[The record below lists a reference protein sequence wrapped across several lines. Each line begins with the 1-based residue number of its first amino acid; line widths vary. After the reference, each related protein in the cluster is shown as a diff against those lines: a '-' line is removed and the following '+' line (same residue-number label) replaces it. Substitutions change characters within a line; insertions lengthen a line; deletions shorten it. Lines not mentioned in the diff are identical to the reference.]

1 MELTGRFSLG
11 ITFAAPR
18 IFGLAIIGAAMARL
32 TSKRAA
38 GRSKRGQRQPR
49 DRRTI
54 SWLLRFLDYR
64 ADEWAKIDECV
75 ARAGKQTRLTNDQR
89 IRLLKAAKT
98 YQKAVIDSEHGTYAP
113 LRKRRE
119 FFKKLQAR
127 FVQARHVLE
136 KGASL
141 FGSDWRATEFIWV
154 EWKLISE
161 ISRRWFGE
169 LSAALAIDEMEG
181 YLTIGNVLNL
191 ITAFEEAALFHHAE
205 GFYHHYTAT
214 GRLDPRVVYFHKV
227 LHAWWLVGGKTSL
240 PTRDLRTGKLD
251 NDLTR
256 FFRAVVD
263 PVMRDDAPSDESIPD
278 IVKRQKLFEERFA
291 GLPFSEEESAAS
303 TKDAPVQGKRDK

>member
-1 MELTGRFSLG
+1 
-11 ITFAAPR
+11 
-18 IFGLAIIGAAMARL
+18 MARS
-32 TSKRAA
+32 TRKHAA
-38 GRSKRGQRQPR
+38 SRSTKGQRQ
-49 DRRTI
+49 RRYGQAI
-54 SWLLRFLDYR
+54 GSLPRFLDYS
-64 ADEWAKIDECV
+64 ADEWARIDECV
-75 ARAGKQTRLTNDQR
+75 ARAGRQTGLRSDER
-89 IRLLKAAKT
+89 IGLLKAAKT

-154 EWKLISE
+154 EWNLIDE
-161 ISRRWFGE
+161 ICRRWFGE
-169 LSAALAIDEMEG
+169 LSAALPIDEMEG

-205 GFYHHYTAT
+205 GLYHHYTAT
-214 GRLDPRVVYFHKV
+214 GRLDPRVVYFHRV
-227 LHAWWLVGGKTSL
+227 LHVWWLVGGKTSL

-278 IVKRQKLFEERFA
+278 IVKRQKLFEQQRFG
-291 GLPFSEEESAAS
+291 GLPFLEEESAAS

>member
-1 MELTGRFSLG
+1 MARSTRKH
-11 ITFAAPR
+11 AAPR
-18 IFGLAIIGAAMARL
+18 S
-32 TSKRAA
+32 TK
-38 GRSKRGQRQPR
+38 GQRQ
-49 DRRTI
+49 RRYGQAI
-54 SWLLRFLDYR
+54 GSLPRFLDYS
-64 ADEWAKIDECV
+64 ADEWARIDECV
-75 ARAGKQTRLTNDQR
+75 ARAGRQTGLRSDER

-154 EWKLISE
+154 EWNLIDE

-169 LSAALAIDEMEG
+169 LSAALPIDEMEG

-205 GFYHHYTAT
+205 GLYHHYTAT
-214 GRLDPRVVYFHKV
+214 GRLDPRVVYFHRV
-227 LHAWWLVGGKTSL
+227 LHVWWLVGGKTSL

-278 IVKRQKLFEERFA
+278 IVKRQKLFEQRRFG